1 MIKADTFLYLSR
13 ADIEVLAL
21 SFRKNK
27 FSDWAACLHRSL
39 TACALGWG
47 HPLPLGWDPFRG
59 WAEKEKGGVG
69 RSVCLGSFK

>member
-13 ADIEVLAL
+13 ADIEALAL

-27 FSDWAACLHRSL
+27 FSDWAACLHSRL

-47 HPLPLGWDPFRG
+47 HPLP
-59 WAEKEKGGVG
+59 V
-69 RSVCLGSFK
+69 